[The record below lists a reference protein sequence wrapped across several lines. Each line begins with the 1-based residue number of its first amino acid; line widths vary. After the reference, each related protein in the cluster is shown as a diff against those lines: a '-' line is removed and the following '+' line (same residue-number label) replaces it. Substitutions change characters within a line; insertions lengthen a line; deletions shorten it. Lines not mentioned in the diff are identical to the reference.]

1 MYNQDIVESESI
13 PKPSRLK
20 NINLAEVLELNYS
33 IILEYQSDIHNLVKQ
48 KLDIKKL
55 GKIKILMQLLMLL
68 NQNANFPKY
77 EYEWAIKLMIY
88 HVNTNQYNINE
99 EVIITKKITKILK
112 QLAINYK
119 NNLRNND
126 IEDNGLYKE
135 NNCIEEN
142 NAEEDYNANKN
153 NEKMIAND
161 DERNKDFEENYSTE
175 DDNERNDDFDE
186 EVSSN
191 DNIMIQ
197 YKNQNSVKFNI

>member
-1 MYNQDIVESESI
+1 KIRYKKTWKDQDINAIANVIKSF
-13 PKPSRLK
+13 K
-20 NINLAEVLELNYS
+20 NR
-33 IILEYQSDIHNLVKQ
+33 
-48 KLDIKKL
+48 
-55 GKIKILMQLLMLL
+55 
-68 NQNANFPKY
+68 NANFPKY

-126 IEDNGLYKE
+126 IEDNE
-135 NNCIEEN
+135 NNIE
-142 NAEEDYNANKN
+142 KN
-153 NEKMIAND
+153 YSAND

-186 EVSSN
+186 E
-191 DNIMIQ
+191 
-197 YKNQNSVKFNI
+197 